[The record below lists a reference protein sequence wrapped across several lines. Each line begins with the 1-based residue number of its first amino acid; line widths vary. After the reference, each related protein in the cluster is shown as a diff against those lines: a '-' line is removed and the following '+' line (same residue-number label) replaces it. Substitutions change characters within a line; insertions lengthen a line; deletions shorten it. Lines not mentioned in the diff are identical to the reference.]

1 MKRPLDSSRPS
12 FSAPRDESKLYSAR
26 LSEKTFNKKRFWL
39 IVAILALVEA
49 VILCLALQ
57 WKYIFPSRE
66 VSDLYTRYEN
76 VAGIGVSYIK
86 DYKVNDTVFVDVT
99 FIEATTDSAWNVIL
113 NDFNMPVIPEEY
125 RELVEKNSSIE
136 FNLISKED
144 PQKIDEDIDNN
155 DVLVLSRQK
164 HSVCIFHINNKIQRN
179 AIIRNKLDEI

>member
-12 FSAPRDESKLYSAR
+12 FSAPRDESKLSSTR

-49 VILCLALQ
+49 AILSLALQ

-144 PQKIDEDIDNN
+144 PQKIDEDISDN
-155 DVLVLSRQK
+155 VGYPPFGK
-164 HSVCIFHINNKIQRN
+164 
-179 AIIRNKLDEI
+179 

>member
-1 MKRPLDSSRPS
+1 MNTQ
-12 FSAPRDESKLYSAR
+12 R
-26 LSEKTFNKKRFWL
+26 LIDKHTSWPVTLTVCLL
-39 IVAILALVEA
+39 IVLGTLIVKLWPRTVPFDQ
-49 VILCLALQ
+49 C
-57 WKYIFPSRE
+57 S
-66 VSDLYTRYEN
+66 
-76 VAGIGVSYIK
+76 VAYQTYAGQPGICASFIK
-86 DYKVNDTVFVDVT
+86 DYRINDTVFVDVT

-179 AIIRNKLDEI
+179 AILRNKLDEI

>member
-1 MKRPLDSSRPS
+1 MNTQRLID
-12 FSAPRDESKLYSAR
+12 KLTSWPVT
-26 LSEKTFNKKRFWL
+26 LTVCLL
-39 IVAILALVEA
+39 IVLGTLIVKLWPRTVPFDQCSE
-49 VILCLALQ
+49 IYQ
-57 WKYIFPSRE
+57 KYASM
-66 VSDLYTRYEN
+66 EN
-76 VAGIGVSYIK
+76 VKASFIK
-86 DYKVNDTVFVDVT
+86 DYKVNDSVFVDVT
-99 FIEATTDSAWNVIL
+99 LIEATTDSAWNVIL

-164 HSVCIFHINNKIQRN
+164 HSVCILHINNKIQRN

>member
-1 MKRPLDSSRPS
+1 MNTQRLID
-12 FSAPRDESKLYSAR
+12 KLTSWPVT
-26 LSEKTFNKKRFWL
+26 LTVCLL
-39 IVAILALVEA
+39 IVLGTLIVKLWPRTVPFDQCSE
-49 VILCLALQ
+49 IYQ
-57 WKYIFPSRE
+57 KYASM
-66 VSDLYTRYEN
+66 EN
-76 VAGIGVSYIK
+76 VKASFIK

-164 HSVCIFHINNKIQRN
+164 HSVCILHINNKIQRN